1 MSGDIDPSGICSR
14 GKTFRFLLAAL
25 ALAAVSLPP
34 RAWAA
39 SADTAGDASSCS
51 GNMVP
56 IEIMTPGY
64 GNEVKRSAA
73 EISDSFPHFRAFVTA
88 VTERVAARLAREQ
101 LCINN
106 DPKTAEWKRS
116 LLQFV
121 YWHLNL
127 GSDFIVPVLQG
138 TGGQPID
145 CRISSPW
152 VDLVVMRGPAPRV
165 RGIFRWN
172 ERQLL
177 VDQAVLYGA
186 YNVLPPGVAMPLN
199 DREFRHFANEY
210 QATVFEKRPAAK
222 PIGEL
227 VPPDILWLFRRSAFN
242 DHAGPFAHSTSRGMR
257 QATEKGAEGYMELVL
272 ALVDRCFASTDGAN
286 LRYNSIL
293 DAPWQYRIDM
303 PVRRGR

>member
-1 MSGDIDPSGICSR
+1 MLR
-14 GKTFRFLLAAL
+14 FFLLM
-25 ALAAVSLPP
+25 VGVM
-34 RAWAA
+34 AA
-39 SADTAGDASSCS
+39 STGAAGEVSPCSVDT
-51 GNMVP
+51 VP
-56 IEIMTPGY
+56 IEIMTPGNS
-64 GNEVKRSAA
+64 GSRIIRSVA
-73 EISDSFPHFRAFVTA
+73 ELSDSDPHFRAFVA
-88 VTERVAARLAREQ
+88 IVTEHVAARLAREQ
-101 LCINN
+101 LCINDN
-106 DPKTAEWKRS
+106 MNTAQWKRS

-177 VDQAVLYGA
+177 AVQAVLSGA
-186 YNVLPPGVAMPLN
+186 HVVPPGVAMPLN
-199 DREFRHFANEY
+199 DWEFRHFADKY
-210 QATVFEKRPAAK
+210 QVTALEKRPAAK
-222 PIGEL
+222 LIVEF
-227 VPPDILWLFRRSAFN
+227 VPPDILWLFRRSPFN
-242 DHAGPFAHSTSRGMR
+242 ELVGPFSGSASDGMR
-257 QATEKGAEGYMELVL
+257 QATEKAAEGYTKFVL

-293 DAPWQYRIDM
+293 DAAGLMPWQYRIDM